1 MVSYI
6 SHDPFLFRPYNDV
19 IIMCP
24 NERFRPV
31 VAEMFDCRQPFSTFL
46 NLLLNLELRQDISQ
60 QHSSNKVKRWLLL
73 LLLLLLSFSGPLY
86 T

>member
-6 SHDPFLFRPYNDV
+6 SHDPFLFGPYNDV

-24 NERFRPV
+24 NEGFRPV
-31 VAEMFDCRQPFSTFL
+31 VAEMFDRRQPFSTFL
-46 NLLLNLELRQDISQ
+46 NVLLNLELCQDISQ
-60 QHSSNKVKRWLLL
+60 QHSSNKVKRWPF
-73 LLLLLLSFSGPLY
+73 LLLLLSFSGPLY